1 MKLKN
6 VRFANGK
13 VASSFGLLE
22 FDSEGFVKNELS
34 EEEMKKLATLRGF
47 ELVKDGKTKA
57 QSKEEKAEETK
68 ETDKEEKPKR
78 RRSKAE

>member
-34 EEEMKKLATLRGF
+34 EEEMKNLATLKGF
-47 ELVKDGKTKA
+47 ELVKDGKTKTQPKA
-57 QSKEEKAEETK
+57 EKAEETK